1 MKGTQVN
8 LKLAQMAKA
17 ILAALLA
24 GLSALGALLT
34 QSTNLSSIT
43 AGQWVFVAIAALV
56 ALGGVYGIQNAP
68 PATP

>member
-1 MKGTQVN
+1 MN

-34 QSTNLSSIT
+34 GTTNLAAIT
-43 AGQWVFVAIAALV
+43 AGQWVYVAVAALI
-56 ALGGVYGIQNAP
+56 ALGAVYGVQNASPAP
-68 PATP
+68 PA